1 MLRQLSRAT
10 GTLAVAAAFA
20 LPTLALAQSDNR
32 PVVVVFRFDNNSIGA
47 GRTDFDGMATGVQDL
62 LITDLASNSK
72 IRLVDRTHLNE
83 ILTEQNLSKTGQ
95 VDAATAVRRD
105 KTVLK
110 AQLAQYAV
118 TGGFLS
124 DGKGSAVLTART
136 IDIETTQIA
145 NPQKIM
151 GKTDD
156 ILGLINQVT
165 TAVSSHMN
173 LAPKPGV
180 TRHSETGE
188 SSSKPA
194 PAQAGHPSTPAAK
207 PASAQAELYRKPLSK
222 PEAMK
227 VKLDVPT
234 MKLYSNALDEL
245 DRNNTTKARQL
256 FQQVLDK
263 YPGFEPAQRNL
274 QELSRASN

>member
-95 VDAATAVRRD
+95 VDAATAVRLG
-105 KTVLK
+105 KILG
-110 AQLAQYAV
+110 AQYAV

-173 LAPKPGV
+173 LATKPGV

>member
-20 LPTLALAQSDNR
+20 LPTFALAQSDNR

-95 VDAATAVRRD
+95 VDAATAVRLG
-105 KTVLK
+105 KILG
-110 AQLAQYAV
+110 AQYAV

-173 LAPKPGV
+173 LATKPGV

>member
-20 LPTLALAQSDNR
+20 LPTLALAQTDNR

-95 VDAATAVRRD
+95 VDAATAVRLG
-105 KTVLK
+105 KILG
-110 AQLAQYAV
+110 AQYAV

-173 LAPKPGV
+173 LATKPGV

>member
-95 VDAATAVRRD
+95 VDAATAVRLG
-105 KTVLK
+105 KILG
-110 AQLAQYAV
+110 AQYAV

>member
-20 LPTLALAQSDNR
+20 LPTFALAQSDNR

-95 VDAATAVRRD
+95 VDAATAVRLG
-105 KTVLK
+105 KILG
-110 AQLAQYAV
+110 AQYAV

-194 PAQAGHPSTPAAK
+194 PAQAGHPSTPAAR
-207 PASAQAELYRKPLSK
+207 PAPAQAELYRKPLSK